1 MQQFKIRCSAI
12 GQIMTN
18 ARAKNEVLGQTAKTY
33 CENWLKEQIYNSRKE
48 FSTKHTQKGLIVE
61 DNSIDFIAE
70 QLGYGFLI
78 KNEEHFENDYLTGT
92 PDVLVNDT
100 VIDVKNSWDCF
111 SFPIF
116 ANEIPTKDYY
126 YQLQGYMA
134 LTGKTKARLI
144 YVLSDTPENLI
155 EKEAYFW
162 CKNNGYEDLDID
174 VYKRFE
180 KNMTYKD
187 VEPSKKIKVFE
198 IDRDETVINAIYDRV
213 KECRTYI
220 NNL

>member
-1 MQQFKIRCSAI
+1 
-12 GQIMTN
+12 
-18 ARAKNEVLGQTAKTY
+18 
-33 CENWLKEQIYNSRKE
+33 
-48 FSTKHTQKGLIVE
+48 
-61 DNSIDFIAE
+61 
-70 QLGYGFLI
+70 
-78 KNEEHFENDYLTGT
+78 
-92 PDVLVNDT
+92 
-100 VIDVKNSWDCF
+100 
-111 SFPIF
+111 
-116 ANEIPTKDYY
+116 
-126 YQLQGYMA
+126 MA

-187 VEPSKKIKVFE
+187 VEPSKKIKAFE